1 MILSKT
7 KHPQEAW
14 KFIKW
19 WTDAEAQSKFGKEL
33 ESIMGT
39 AARYSTA
46 NKEAMYDIPWAK
58 TDFDCKIDV
67 VTCGLNQK
75 VISSFNVPVLVDKV
89 MDEVSADEYDA
100 LAIPGGFEEFGFY
113 EEAYNEQLLELIRLF
128 DSQKKWIATVCVGA
142 LPVGKSGVL
151 NGRKATT
158 YHLRGAHKQKVLQG
172 FGATI
177 VNSPIV
183 VDDNIITSY
192 CPQTSYGVALL
203 LLEKLTSHK
212 EMVLVKDAMGF

>member
-1 MILSKT
+1 MKLLVFLAKGFETIEFS
-7 KHPQEAW
+7 A
-14 KFIKW
+14 FI
-19 WTDAEAQSKFGKEL
+19 DF
-33 ESIMGT
+33 MG
-39 AARYSTA
+39 
-46 NKEAMYDIPWAK
+46 WAK

-67 VTCGLNQK
+67 VTCGSNQK

>member
-1 MILSKT
+1 MKLLVFLAKGLQTPPCGRFPVQGRS
-7 KHPQEAW
+7 A
-14 KFIKW
+14 FI
-19 WTDAEAQSKFGKEL
+19 DV
-33 ESIMGT
+33 MG
-39 AARYSTA
+39 
-46 NKEAMYDIPWAK
+46 WAK

-89 MDEVSADEYDA
+89 MDEVSADGYDA

>member
-1 MILSKT
+1 MKLLVFLAKGFETIEFS
-7 KHPQEAW
+7 A
-14 KFIKW
+14 FI
-19 WTDAEAQSKFGKEL
+19 DV
-33 ESIMGT
+33 MG
-39 AARYSTA
+39 
-46 NKEAMYDIPWAK
+46 WAK

-203 LLEKLTSHK
+203 LLEKLTSALGF
-212 EMVLVKDAMGF
+212 EFAMDDASHCFFMFE

>member
-1 MILSKT
+1 MKLLVFLAKGFETIEFS
-7 KHPQEAW
+7 A
-14 KFIKW
+14 FI
-19 WTDAEAQSKFGKEL
+19 DV
-33 ESIMGT
+33 MG
-39 AARYSTA
+39 
-46 NKEAMYDIPWAK
+46 WAK

-89 MDEVSADEYDA
+89 MDEVSADGYDA
-100 LAIPGGFEEFGFY
+100 LA
-113 EEAYNEQLLELIRLF
+113 AYNEQLLELIRLF